1 MTVPRAACL
10 AASAAALLLLPTAAQ
25 AKSRTKTVDMGVPAA
40 SQDQFNKLGADVN
53 DFFPHSITIRVGD
66 RIRFRPVGFHSVD
79 IPKRGRAPLPLITP
93 TGKTI
98 AGVNDA
104 DGKAFWFNGRPEL
117 NLNPALAVPL
127 FGKHVTYKNKRIESG
142 LPLGPTTPP
151 PFTVRFKKKG
161 TYTYYCNVHPGMT
174 GKIHVKRKNAK
185 VPTAKQDRKRV
196 KAQLKRDRNRA
207 KGLATSTGPTGNTV
221 YVGGS
226 TNGGVEFF
234 GMLPA
239 TKTVKA
245 GTTVRFMMSPKSFE
259 VHTASFG
266 PGNPDQDATSY
277 LGVIAASF
285 QGAQVDQRGVY
296 PSEQPP
302 TVADYSSS
310 LHGNGFWN
318 SGVMD
323 NGAATPP
330 ASYNDVKFTAPG
342 TYDYYCLIHTFMHG
356 QVVVTP

>member
-10 AASAAALLLLPTAAQ
+10 AATAAALLLLPTAAQ

-40 SQDQFNKLGADVN
+40 SQNQFNSLSSDVN
-53 DFFPHSITIRVGD
+53 DFFPHSITIRAGD

-79 IPKRGRAPLPLITP
+79 LPKRGDGPLPLILP

-104 DGKAFWFNGRPEL
+104 GGTAFWFNGRPEL

-127 FGKHVTYKNKRIESG
+127 FGKHVTYRNKRIESG

-174 GKIHVKRKNAK
+174 GKILVKRKNAS
-185 VPTAKQDRKRV
+185 VPTAKQDRQRV

-207 KGLATSTGPTGNTV
+207 KKLAKSKGPTGDTV
-221 YVGGS
+221 HVGGS
-226 TNGGVEFF
+226 TPGGVEFF

-245 GTTVRFMMSPKSFE
+245 GTTVTFMMSPKSFE

-266 PGNPDQDATSY
+266 PGNPEQEPTSY
-277 LGVIAASF
+277 LGAIAASF
-285 QGAQVDQRGVY
+285 QSPLIDQRGVY
-296 PSEQPP
+296 PSEQPGS
-302 TVADYSSS
+302 VADYSSA
-310 LHGNGFWN
+310 LHGNGFWS
-318 SGVMD
+318 SGVLD
-323 NGAATPP
+323 NNSQSQLPAA
-330 ASYNDVKFTAPG
+330 NVVKFTTPG
-342 TYDYYCLIHTFMHG
+342 TYDYYCLIHPFMHG

>member
-40 SQDQFNKLGADVN
+40 SQDQFNNLGADVN

-98 AGVNDA
+98 TGVNDA
-104 DGKAFWFNGRPEL
+104 NGKAFWFNGQPEL
-117 NLNPALAVPL
+117 NLNGALAVPL

-207 KGLATSTGPTGNTV
+207 KGLANVVPSGNTI
-221 YVGGS
+221 YTGGS
-226 TNGGVEFF
+226 ANGGVEFF

-266 PGNPDQDATSY
+266 PGNPDQEATSY

-285 QGAQVDQRGVY
+285 QGALLDQRGVY

-302 TVADYSSS
+302 SVADYSSA

-318 SGVMD
+318 SGGMD
-323 NGAATPP
+323 NDAQSPPP
-330 ASYNDVKFTAPG
+330 AYNDVKFTAPG